1 MIQATVE
8 SSNFLG
14 ANFNKNNN
22 FFNRFREL
30 NFVVSLVDRR

>member
-14 ANFNKNNN
+14 VNFNKNDN
-22 FFNRFREL
+22 FFYRCRGL
-30 NFVVSLVDRR
+30 NFVVSLVDIR